1 MMRKKL
7 FCLIIAFSMLFSIV
21 ACNKSTETN
30 PQVKPGVQTGKRYEG
45 PFVDVNGA
53 YGGVD
58 DLGRVVAG
66 NNIVGNERDRKVGI
80 FYFLWMGEHGK
91 AGPYDNS
98 AIVEANP
105 DAIKSEKDW
114 LMSGGG
120 PQNAH
125 HFWGEPLFGYY
136 LSSDEWVMR
145 KHLQMLTDAGVD
157 FIVFDTTNGYIYDA
171 RVKELLAV
179 WYEYLEMGV
188 DVPQIAFYTN
198 SNSGTTMQNIY
209 RNFYNNKALAKKY
222 PRLNELWYNWDGK
235 PMLVGNVSEASD
247 ELKEFFTIKQS
258 QWPTEGRKDNG
269 FPWMEFSRS
278 LKETSVYGV
287 GGRKEVVNVSVAQH
301 SATVCF
307 SKTAWYG
314 ANDRTRCWH
323 NGRNDTSKDAILYGY
338 NFAEQWD
345 FAIKQD
351 PEMIFVTGW
360 NEWVAQRQPTTSS
373 GQIIFV
379 DCADYNTSRD
389 VEPTAGIFG
398 DNYYMQMVEYIR
410 KYKGAEGR
418 VYVGD
423 DQTIDI
429 NGSFAQWDA
438 QSVTAK
444 YRDYKND
451 TVDRKQNGFGKEKY
465 ENLTGRND
473 IVNMKVAHDKENI
486 YFYVDTAEAIT
497 PASEGNWMS
506 LFIDSGVDG
515 NKNWYGYD
523 FAVNIDAPNGNT
535 GTLSKATGGSW
546 GWEKAGTVQMKVEGN
561 KLMLAI
567 KRADLGIVENNGK
580 PVINIQFKWADN
592 YQKDEE
598 GNFDIWT
605 FYKDGDAAPYGR
617 LNYIYSETL

>member
-235 PMLVGNVSEASD
+235 PMIVGNVSEASD